1 MLIFGWTIPLNFV
14 HVCLCCLF
22 WNNNPYAGQFQGIFH
37 HLMIWCNVS
46 PSTSGNVAAQD
57 ETMSLSAVEM
67 SSALEA
73 EETANHPS
81 PFVNISAI
89 VCDHSY
95 LAACFGSLV
104 DNALVYISGFVF
116 DKQAVLWCVPCLL
129 GDRGCTCIIWSE
141 LPLAYTEK
149 QWRTHDSFWRYR
161 EGGQISWVVYLPVVI
176 IGESCQSLLDQ
187 SVCPSW
193 DWFRGCVFSR
203 GAHSGTQFG
212 IETIIFCSCVISCVC
227 HPQTKNGPHWNTKWN
242 TLKLQLN
249 KKSCAKQFCS
259 MGFSSHPL
267 FCKRM
272 FYGCNCKCFTG
283 AIEDDLIIIFVIVW
297 SIQWGK

>member
-67 SSALEA
+67 SSALEG

-81 PFVNISAI
+81 PFVNISAT

-104 DNALVYISGFVF
+104 DNALVYISGFVI
-116 DKQAVLWCVPCLL
+116 
-129 GDRGCTCIIWSE
+129 R
-141 LPLAYTEK
+141 
-149 QWRTHDSFWRYR
+149 
-161 EGGQISWVVYLPVVI
+161 
-176 IGESCQSLLDQ
+176 
-187 SVCPSW
+187 
-193 DWFRGCVFSR
+193 
-203 GAHSGTQFG
+203 
-212 IETIIFCSCVISCVC
+212 
-227 HPQTKNGPHWNTKWN
+227 QT
-242 TLKLQLN
+242 
-249 KKSCAKQFCS
+249 SCAVMCAMLAWWQRLYLHHLIRATTCLHWKTMEDSWFHLKVQGRWS
-259 MGFSSHPL
+259 DQLSGL
-267 FCKRM
+267 FASRHHWGKLS
-272 FYGCNCKCFTG
+272 
-283 AIEDDLIIIFVIVW
+283 ESPW
-297 SIQWGK
+297 SIGLSKLRLVQRMCFFLRSTFRNTVWNWNHNILLLCH